1 MSLPFF
7 IARRYLFSKKKHNAI
22 NIISG
27 ISVCGVALATL
38 ALVCTLSVFNGF
50 QDMVAGFFTAFDPEL
65 KITVREGKVFD
76 PHEACI
82 RQVHALSEIDV
93 WTETLEE
100 NAMVQYKDRQAMAV
114 IKGVEDNFEQLTS
127 IDSLLYGTGK
137 FLLSD
142 SMVDYGF
149 LGVELISELG
159 TGIQFVDPLQ
169 VYAPKRNV
177 RVNIANPT
185 AAFNREYLFSP
196 GAIFA
201 VNQQKYDSRYIL
213 TSLDFARRL
222 FNYDTEVSA
231 IEMKLKPGSN
241 IGSVQ
246 KKIAGILGDRFI
258 VQNRYE
264 QQADVFRIMEIEKLI
279 SYLFLTFI
287 LGIACFNVIG
297 SLSMLI
303 LDKREDVETL
313 RNLGADDRLI
323 ARIFL
328 FEGRMISVFGALSGI
343 VLGLLLCFLQ
353 QRFGLISLGG
363 GNGSFVVDAYPV
375 SVHATDIILVFLT
388 VITVGFLSVWYPVRY
403 LSKRLL
409 RKDKKQLLLTDNRQS
424 VTQGK
429 NDFLHTRIPRHQI
442 IEGFDTDCLQVCAMG
457 LFFQHMAI
465 PQGIVGNDISTAGKA
480 GEHHFIILYVFTLIS
495 VNKGKVES
503 EVQLRYQLQSIT
515 DVEPDFIRVIGILQ
529 PRTGEVLL
537 LVVDFKRM
545 QHPALWQ
552 SFCYAKCGI
561 SAISP
566 YLQHLPGTNHPD
578 KHLEHTP
585 LQMSGSHAGI

>member
-1 MSLPFF
+1 MNLPFY

-27 ISVCGVALATL
+27 ISACGVALATL

-50 QDMVAGFFTAFDPEL
+50 QDMVAEFFTAFDPEL
-65 KITVREGKVFD
+65 KISIREGKVFD
-76 PHEACI
+76 PHESRI
-82 RQVHALSEIDV
+82 QQVRTLPEIDI

-127 IDSLLYGTGK
+127 IDSLLYGTGDFILK
-137 FLLSD
+137 D
-142 SMVDYGF
+142 SLVDYGV

-185 AAFNREYLFSP
+185 AAFNRDYLFSP
-196 GAIFA
+196 GVVFV

-213 TSLDFARRL
+213 TSLSFARRL

-231 IEMKLKPGSN
+231 IELKLKPGSN
-241 IGSVQ
+241 VNAVQ
-246 KKIAGILGDRFI
+246 KKMESLLGDRFV

-264 QQADVFRIMEIEKLI
+264 QQADVFRIMEIEKFI

-287 LGIACFNVIG
+287 LAIACFNVIG
-297 SLSMLI
+297 SLCMLI
-303 LDKREDVETL
+303 LDKREDVDTL

-328 FEGRMISVFGALSGI
+328 FEGRLISVFGALIGI

-353 QRFGLISLGG
+353 QHFGLISLGG

-375 SVHATDIILVFLT
+375 SIHFTDVVLVFVT
-388 VITVGFLSVWYPVRY
+388 VIAVGFLSVWYPVRY
-403 LSKRLL
+403 FSKRLL
-409 RKDKKQLLLTDNRQS
+409 
-424 VTQGK
+424 
-429 NDFLHTRIPRHQI
+429 
-442 IEGFDTDCLQVCAMG
+442 
-457 LFFQHMAI
+457 
-465 PQGIVGNDISTAGKA
+465 
-480 GEHHFIILYVFTLIS
+480 
-495 VNKGKVES
+495 
-503 EVQLRYQLQSIT
+503 
-515 DVEPDFIRVIGILQ
+515 
-529 PRTGEVLL
+529 
-537 LVVDFKRM
+537 
-545 QHPALWQ
+545 
-552 SFCYAKCGI
+552 
-561 SAISP
+561 
-566 YLQHLPGTNHPD
+566 
-578 KHLEHTP
+578 
-585 LQMSGSHAGI
+585 

>member
-127 IDSLLYGTGK
+127 IDSLLYGLKITVREGKVFDPHEACIRQVHALSEIDVWTETLEENAMVQYKDRQAMAVIKGVEDNFEQLTSIDSLLYGTGK

-142 SMVDYGF
+142 SVVDYGF

-343 VLGLLLCFLQ
+343 VLGLLLCFLL
-353 QRFGLISLGG
+353 QRIELISTDKLKRRRRAGG
-363 GNGSFVVDAYPV
+363 
-375 SVHATDIILVFLT
+375 
-388 VITVGFLSVWYPVRY
+388 
-403 LSKRLL
+403 
-409 RKDKKQLLLTDNRQS
+409 
-424 VTQGK
+424 
-429 NDFLHTRIPRHQI
+429 
-442 IEGFDTDCLQVCAMG
+442 
-457 LFFQHMAI
+457 
-465 PQGIVGNDISTAGKA
+465 
-480 GEHHFIILYVFTLIS
+480 
-495 VNKGKVES
+495 
-503 EVQLRYQLQSIT
+503 
-515 DVEPDFIRVIGILQ
+515 
-529 PRTGEVLL
+529 
-537 LVVDFKRM
+537 
-545 QHPALWQ
+545 
-552 SFCYAKCGI
+552 
-561 SAISP
+561 
-566 YLQHLPGTNHPD
+566 
-578 KHLEHTP
+578 
-585 LQMSGSHAGI
+585 

>member
-65 KITVREGKVFD
+65 KITAREGKVFD

-142 SMVDYGF
+142 SVVDYGF

-287 LGIACFNVIG
+287 LG
-297 SLSMLI
+297 
-303 LDKREDVETL
+303 
-313 RNLGADDRLI
+313 
-323 ARIFL
+323 
-328 FEGRMISVFGALSGI
+328 
-343 VLGLLLCFLQ
+343 
-353 QRFGLISLGG
+353 
-363 GNGSFVVDAYPV
+363 
-375 SVHATDIILVFLT
+375 
-388 VITVGFLSVWYPVRY
+388 
-403 LSKRLL
+403 
-409 RKDKKQLLLTDNRQS
+409 
-424 VTQGK
+424 
-429 NDFLHTRIPRHQI
+429 
-442 IEGFDTDCLQVCAMG
+442 
-457 LFFQHMAI
+457 
-465 PQGIVGNDISTAGKA
+465 
-480 GEHHFIILYVFTLIS
+480 
-495 VNKGKVES
+495 
-503 EVQLRYQLQSIT
+503 
-515 DVEPDFIRVIGILQ
+515 
-529 PRTGEVLL
+529 
-537 LVVDFKRM
+537 
-545 QHPALWQ
+545 
-552 SFCYAKCGI
+552 
-561 SAISP
+561 
-566 YLQHLPGTNHPD
+566 
-578 KHLEHTP
+578 
-585 LQMSGSHAGI
+585 